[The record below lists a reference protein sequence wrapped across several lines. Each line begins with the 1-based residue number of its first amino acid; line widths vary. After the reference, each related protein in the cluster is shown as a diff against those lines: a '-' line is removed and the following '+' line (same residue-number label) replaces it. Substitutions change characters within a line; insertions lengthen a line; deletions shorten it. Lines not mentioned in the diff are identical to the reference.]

1 MAESKFPTFGEL
13 IAFLE
18 AAESESNVEASIA
31 EILASKVKMKYPEI
45 PIHRPN
51 RFLDSVERLA
61 APTKPSSIG
70 PPKLTHSPLRSY
82 LRREWT
88 PRTRNL
94 PGTVHQDTLLGVFVF

>member
-1 MAESKFPTFGEL
+1 MAASKFPTFGEL

-18 AAESESNVEASIA
+18 AAESESNAEASIA
-31 EILASKVKMKYPEI
+31 EIITLKVRTKYPEI
-45 PIHRPN
+45 PILRPS
-51 RFLDSVERLA
+51 RFLDCMERLA

-82 LRREWT
+82 LRREWI

-94 PGTVHQDTLLGVFVF
+94 PGTVFVY

>member
-1 MAESKFPTFGEL
+1 MAESKFPTFG
-13 IAFLE
+13 E

-82 LRREWT
+82 LRT

-94 PGTVHQDTLLGVFVF
+94 PGTVHQDTGSTTSASQVNMYYIQV